1 MYNKKSDIEIA
12 TAADENYA
20 PYLSVMLTSV
30 LDNSP
35 LDRKVHFSIISDGL
49 SAETKESIEWL
60 VAQTSNQAS
69 VEFLSVDKTTYADVL
84 VSDHIT
90 KTAYLRISLPQLLAK
105 MHGEKVLYLDADIL
119 CLTDISELY
128 DQPLNGR
135 TIGAV
140 IDPGQIHALAR
151 LGVVSENYYFN
162 SGVMLINCSLW
173 NEQEITKKT
182 IDYLTMHG
190 DKIIYHDQDAL
201 NAVLYEKWW
210 HLHPRWNV
218 QTSLI
223 TNKFPAPDKMYRKWY
238 EECNEFP
245 ALIHFTG
252 HDKPWNTRT
261 NHPFAKQYLNQL
273 DQNKTLMKVG
283 ARHVG

>member
-1 MYNKKSDIEIA
+1 MCNKKSDIEIA
-12 TAADENYA
+12 TATDENYA

-49 SAETKESIEWL
+49 SAETKTSIKE
-60 VAQTSNQAS
+60 VIARTSNQAT
-69 VEFLSVDKTTYADVL
+69 VQFLAVDKQTYAHVL

-90 KTAYLRISLPQLLAK
+90 QTAYFRISLPQLLAK
-105 MHGEKVLYLDADIL
+105 RGCEKVLYLDADIL

-140 IDPGQIHALAR
+140 IDPGQIHALSR
-151 LGVVSENYYFN
+151 LAVVSENYYFN

-173 NEQEITKKT
+173 NEQEITRKT
-182 IDYLTMHG
+182 MDYLVTHK

-238 EECNEFP
+238 EECNKFP
-245 ALIHFTG
+245 AIIHFTG
-252 HDKPWNTRT
+252 HDKPWNTLSD
-261 NHPFAKQYLNQL
+261 HPFTKQYLKQL
-273 DQNKTLMKVG
+273 EQNEALMKVG
-283 ARHVG
+283 VSDAG